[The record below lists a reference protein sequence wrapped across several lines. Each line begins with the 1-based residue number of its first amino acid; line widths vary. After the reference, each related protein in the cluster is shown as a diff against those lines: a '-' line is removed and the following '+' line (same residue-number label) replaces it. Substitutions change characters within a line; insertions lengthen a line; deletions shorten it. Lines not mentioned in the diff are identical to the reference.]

1 VDEPRI
7 GVFVCD
13 CGTNIRGVVN
23 VPDVVEYV
31 KTLPNV
37 VHSEETTYLCSADFQ
52 QKIKDRIGE
61 HDLNRVVVACC
72 TPRTH
77 EPLFRETCREAGLN
91 PYLLEFTSIREH
103 CSWVHMHEPEKA
115 TGKAKDLVR
124 MGVAKARLLEPQE
137 ELKIPVGKECLVIG
151 GGIAGMTAALNLAD
165 MGLNVKLVEKEDEL
179 GGMLKKINKLF
190 PHDLAPEEIVE
201 PKVKAV
207 YEHKNIEV
215 YTGTEIKDIKGY
227 IGEYQVTIRNDK
239 KHSESKFKVSTIIV
253 ATGMR
258 EIDPNGYYEYG
269 RYDEI
274 ITQHQLEQR
283 LKEGALKEVKNI
295 VMINCVGSR
304 EKDGRNYCCNIGCG
318 TSIKNAKYVKE
329 LYPDANVYILYR
341 DLMVFGKE
349 EMEYLEDVKGKLV
362 NFIEYS
368 EFRRPEVYKDNEK
381 LIVKVYAPLLA
392 DEVKIEADLV
402 VLTVATEGADGV
414 KELREMLKVPVDA
427 GNFFREGHVK
437 LQPLGFAT
445 DGIYLCGCAHS
456 PKGVIDTIHQANGA
470 AMKASI
476 PMGKGFVK
484 AEGITSLINPEL
496 CTQCGLCAEVCPY
509 GAIIM
514 EDKVPRGIP
523 ALCKGCGTCA
533 AECPTDAITMRH
545 FTDAQI
551 MAQIDA
557 ALAEKPEE
565 KILALCCN
573 WCSYAAADL
582 AGVSRFQYQ
591 PNVRIIR
598 VMCSGR
604 VDREFIYRAFEKGA
618 GTVLVAG
625 CEFPTCHYIS
635 GNYACRKRMERVKK
649 RLASK
654 GINPDRLQVAWI
666 SAAEGKRFAN
676 LINEMAEKLRQPL
689 SQESLS

>member
-1 VDEPRI
+1 MDEPRI